1 MNCNLSKSV
10 ALARYCTFRELKNMM
25 QNTYALGM
33 KARVN
38 KHQFK
43 GKVLSRRDSKDEK
56 AHGST
61 KHYMSI
67 LSDAKV
73 IKKNWTMEDVSNYL
87 EEYKD
92 AFNYTT
98 NIKKEL
104 RANYNKKEMI

>member
-1 MNCNLSKSV
+1 MKDNLSKSV

-25 QNTYALGM
+25 QNVYSLGM

-43 GKVLSRRDSKDEK
+43 GKVLSRRDSKTERE
-56 AHGST
+56 HGTT

-67 LSDAKV
+67 LSDAKA
-73 IKKNWTMEDVSNYL
+73 IKKSWSMEDVSDYL
-87 EEYKD
+87 LEAKD
-92 AFNYTT
+92 AFTFADS
-98 NIKKEL
+98 IKKEL

>member
-25 QNTYALGM
+25 QNTYALEM

-43 GKVLSRRDSKDEK
+43 GKVLSRRDSKDER

-67 LSDAKV
+67 LSDAKI
-73 IKKNWTMEDVSNYL
+73 IKKNWSMEDVSNYL
-87 EEYKD
+87 MDYSNAMEY
-92 AFNYTT
+92 ASSV
-98 NIKKEL
+98 KKEL
-104 RANYNKKEMI
+104 KAHYNKKEMI